1 MVLMKFLRTVM
12 IIGVVISFSL
22 WPLIAQGEM
31 MLPSAY
37 SVPHFVLVS
46 QTNKVDWSGGFNT
59 AGSAAMV
66 LAWFAN
72 HGYTRLLTDL
82 NNDGRINELDTA
94 ELADL
99 FADRMKTNS
108 KRKSPDPHFVV
119 KLARYISNKYPREF
133 KLDVYDTSFLLE
145 YQKALGKNFDTADF
159 PDIVIEIKDGDPP
172 YPHYALGM
180 LHVKWNDIP
189 DLTEE
194 SSSYFLTTSEPLVE
208 TNFSKQSILKI
219 AEDICSITTEG
230 PTVFRVYTEVTRG
243 KGYDRY
249 VCEVVN
255 EDLHGDSYF
264 IDYVYIPNPD
274 KLLTTNLVVPP
285 GWTGWVLMS
294 PGLSG
299 WLWETGFCKGIG
311 GDEKIA
317 FSFSIP
323 SPTTPVTRTVRLA
336 GPRGY
341 PCYCMEFAKYLETL
355 GPGL

>member
-1 MVLMKFLRTVM
+1 MIKFLKAIM
-12 IIGVVISFSL
+12 IIGVVVSFSL

-37 SVPHFVLVS
+37 SVPQFVLVS
-46 QTNKVDWSGGFNT
+46 QTNKVDWSGGFST
-59 AGSAAMV
+59 SGGAAIV

-82 NNDGRINELDTA
+82 NNDGCINEMDTA
-94 ELADL
+94 KLADL
-99 FADRMKTNS
+99 FADRMETNS
-108 KRKSPDPHFVV
+108 KGESSDPHFVV
-119 KLARYISNKYPREF
+119 GLAHYISNKYPREF
-133 KLDVYDTSFLLE
+133 KLDIYDTGFLLE
-145 YQKALGKNFDTADF
+145 YQKASGEDFDVADF
-159 PDIVIEIKDGDPP
+159 PGIVIEIKDEDPP

-180 LHVKWNDIP
+180 LHVEWDDIP
-189 DLTEE
+189 DLTERDP
-194 SSSYFLTTSEPLVE
+194 SYFLTTSEPKEE
-208 TNFSKQSILKI
+208 TTSSKQGILKI
-219 AEDICSITTEG
+219 AEGICSITTDE
-230 PTVFRVYTEVTRG
+230 PTVFRIYTEVTRSG
-243 KGYDRY
+243 GYDRY
-249 VCEVVN
+249 ACEVVN
-255 EDLHGDSYF
+255 EDLHGDTYSYS

-311 GDEKIA
+311 GDEKVT

-323 SPTTPVTRTVRLA
+323 SPTTPVTRTIRLA

-341 PCYCMEFAKYLETL
+341 PCYCMEFAKYLETI

>member
-1 MVLMKFLRTVM
+1 MV
-12 IIGVVISFSL
+12 IGVVVSFSL

-31 MLPSAY
+31 VFSSAY
-37 SVPHFVLVS
+37 SVPYFVLVS
-46 QTNKVDWSGGFNT
+46 QTNKVNWSGGFNT

-66 LAWFAN
+66 LTWFAN

-82 NNDGRINELDTA
+82 NNDGRINGLDTA
-94 ELADL
+94 ELAGL
-99 FADRMKTNS
+99 LADQIETNS
-108 KRKSPDPHFVV
+108 NPHFVV
-119 KLARYISNKYPREF
+119 ELAHYISDKYPREF
-133 KLDVYDTSFLLE
+133 KLDVYGTGFLLE

-159 PDIVIEIKDGDPP
+159 PGIVIEVKDGDPP
-172 YPHYALGM
+172 YPYYALGM
-180 LHVKWNDIP
+180 LHVEWNDMS

-194 SSSYFLTTSEPLVE
+194 GSNYFLTTTNKVRGTLGPLVE
-208 TNFSKQSILKI
+208 ANSSKQGILKI
-219 AEDICSITTEG
+219 AEGICSITTEE
-230 PTVFRVYTEVTRG
+230 PTVFRVYTEVTRD

-255 EDLHGDSYF
+255 EDLHGDTYSYS

-274 KLLTTNLVVPP
+274 KLLTANLAVPP

-299 WLWETGFCKGIG
+299 WLWETRFCKGIG

-323 SPTTPVTRTVRLA
+323 SPTTPVTRTIRLA

-341 PCYCMEFAKYLETL
+341 PCYCMEFTKYLETL